1 VNETS
6 AASSIS
12 TYSDL
17 IEETVLIEETTEE
30 TRTAPLE
37 EQRGLRRAV
46 HALRDPT
53 YRAWFACQVF
63 SSSGSMTQGVAQSWL
78 VLQLTG
84 HALDIGYLGAL
95 SWAPTL
101 LGGAWA
107 GAVVDRFDQRRLL
120 IATQSL
126 FIALCAAQTAL
137 VATGTIRLWMILVFG
152 ALNGTITAVDGPARQ
167 VYVFHLV
174 GPGRLASAVGL
185 YEVMINASRVIGP
198 ATGGLLLATVGIAAC
213 FAANGLSYVPT
224 LWMLLRL
231 RQANA
236 PVTSQPAAG
245 STPAERAARPRVRVR
260 DGLAVVWRQPEIRTC
275 ILIAAASGML
285 FNLGTTTPL
294 FAQQV
299 LHLSGG
305 GFGALMACF
314 GIGAVPG
321 ALMAAGAGHD
331 PGGPQIRNLT
341 LLASV
346 SILATALTPVAA
358 GAFVGIALT
367 GFFSIWLVAS
377 ANTLVQLRSE
387 PHMRGR
393 IMGIWTMAL
402 PGALPVTGML
412 SALAAEADA
421 RAGVGLAGVAMALTI
436 AVTWRTLGPRV
447 LAVEPAVEPQVGPTA
462 EPTIEPTIEP
472 ITA

>member
-1 VNETS
+1 M
-6 AASSIS
+6 
-12 TYSDL
+12 
-17 IEETVLIEETTEE
+17 
-30 TRTAPLE
+30 
-37 EQRGLRRAV
+37 RRAV

-53 YRAWFACQVF
+53 YRTWFACQVF

-78 VLQLTG
+78 VLQITG
-84 HALDIGYLGAL
+84 HALDIGILGAL
-95 SWAPTL
+95 TWAPTL

-107 GAVVDRFDQRRLL
+107 GAVVDRFDQRKLL
-120 IATQSL
+120 IVTQSL
-126 FIALCAAQTAL
+126 FIALCVAQTTL
-137 VATGTIRLWMILVFG
+137 VATGSIRLWMILVFG

-198 ATGGLLLATVGIAAC
+198 ATGGVLLATVGIAAC

-224 LWMLLRL
+224 LGMLLRI
-231 RQANA
+231 R
-236 PVTSQPAAG
+236 PAAAIAATP
-245 STPAERAARPRVRVR
+245 STTDGASRPRVRVR
-260 DGLAVVWRQPEIRTC
+260 DGLAVVWRHPEIRTC
-275 ILIAAASGML
+275 VLIAAASGML

-294 FAQQV
+294 FARQV

-321 ALMAAGAGHD
+321 ALMAAGAGHE
-331 PGGPQIRNLT
+331 PSGPQIRNLT
-341 LLASV
+341 LLAAA
-346 SILATALTPVAA
+346 SILATAMSPVAA
-358 GAFVGIALT
+358 GAFVCIALT
-367 GFFSIWLVAS
+367 GFFSIWLVAG

-402 PGALPVTGML
+402 PGAMPVTGMM

-421 RAGVGLAGVAMALTI
+421 RAGVGLAGIAMALTI

-447 LAVEPAVEPQVGPTA
+447 TADGPAAEPASEVA
-462 EPTIEPTIEP
+462 
-472 ITA
+472 AA